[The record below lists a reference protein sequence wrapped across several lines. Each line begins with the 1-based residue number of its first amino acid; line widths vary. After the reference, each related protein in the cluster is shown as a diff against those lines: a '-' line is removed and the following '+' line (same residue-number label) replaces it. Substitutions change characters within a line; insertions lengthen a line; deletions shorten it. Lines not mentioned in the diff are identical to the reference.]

1 MHKNSSDSERCIT
14 LWRNS
19 LTQPLTPEKIIYGFT
34 LAGDPNVSPDGKRI
48 VYTLSKIDPE
58 THKNTSN
65 LWLCDI
71 DGEDRRQLTQSGKS
85 NGEPRWSPDGTRIAF
100 TSDRVE
106 DKKSGLFILNVDQG
120 GDARELTS
128 HNQGISNIAWSP
140 DGKSILY
147 ITSFDPD
154 NPAEEKQ
161 PDDAPPKVR
170 VTSRIDYKQ
179 DGQGYLGDKRSQIF
193 VVDVESGERR
203 KITNKPVDYAGPQ
216 WSPDG
221 KSLAAGVPS
230 KNGMHA
236 QLGIINAGTGE
247 EKLIGAEEGTLSQ
260 FAWSPDGK
268 RIAIA
273 GDDKNT
279 HQSDIFVYDLGK
291 DDLKRITDDLQVM
304 PDLPNGMLWTG
315 DNEVLFSAR
324 REGASGL
331 YTINLN
337 TGNVKQVHRHDA
349 THGSFSVDKEGRY
362 FAHALTS
369 FDTHGEIS
377 VFDRK
382 SGTSRI
388 VTNYADDVLEDS
400 PPSLWERFEIKRG
413 KYAIEAW
420 LLKPADFDPQKK
432 YPVILDIHGGPNGHY
447 GYQFNP
453 MQQTL
458 SSNGFL
464 VVSSNPRGSSSY
476 GREFTQQVSY
486 DWGGEDYLDL
496 MAVTDKVLE
505 RPYADSE
512 RTGCWGYSY
521 GGYMTSWIIGQ
532 TDRFKACVCGA
543 PCFDLESMYGTS
555 DISHTFG
562 ELQWGGPP
570 HADPEWYKAHSPSTF
585 AHNAVTP
592 TLIIHGE
599 ADERCPIGQGE
610 QMFIALKKA
619 GCEVEFARYPGGS
632 HGMTRLGPP
641 QHRVDVF
648 DRALAWFKRHLG
660 EPV

>member
-1 MHKNSSDSERCIT
+1 M
-14 LWRNS
+14 
-19 LTQPLTPEKIIYGFT
+19 TQPLTPEKIIYGFS
-34 LAGDPNVSPDGKRI
+34 LAGDPDISPDGKRI

-58 THKNTSN
+58 THKNKSN

-71 DGEDRRQLTQSGKS
+71 DGSNRRQLTQSGRN
-85 NGEPRWSPDGTRIAF
+85 NGEPRWSPDGNSIAF
-100 TSDRVE
+100 SSDRVP
-106 DKKSGLFILNVDQG
+106 DKKGGLFVLDVDQG

-128 HNQGISNIAWSP
+128 HRQGISNIAWSP
-140 DGKSILY
+140 DGKHIAY
-147 ITSFDPD
+147 VTDFDPE
-154 NPAEEKQ
+154 NPDEEKH

-170 VTSRIDYKQ
+170 VTNRIDYKQ
-179 DGQGYLGDKRSQIF
+179 DGRGYLGDKRSQIF
-193 VVDVESGERR
+193 IVDVECGQRR
-203 KITNKPVDYAGPQ
+203 KLTNKPVDYSVPQ

-221 KSLAAGVPS
+221 TRLAAAVPNS
-230 KNGMHA
+230 NGMYA
-236 QLGIINAGTGE
+236 QLGIIDVDSGC
-247 EKLIGAEEGTLSQ
+247 EKLVGPEEGTLSQ
-260 FAWSPDGK
+260 WAWSPDGK

-273 GDDKNT
+273 GDDRKSW
-279 HQSDIFVYDLGK
+279 QADIFVYDIAQ
-291 DDLKRITDDLQVM
+291 DDLKRVTDDLEVL
-304 PDLPNGMLWTG
+304 PDIPTGMIWTG
-315 DNEVLFSAR
+315 ENEILISAR
-324 REGASGL
+324 RAGGSGL
-331 YTINLN
+331 YTVNLDN
-337 TGNVKQVHRHDA
+337 GAVDKVHYHEA
-349 THGSFSVDKEGRY
+349 TSTSFSVDTAQRY
-362 FAHALTS
+362 FVHGHTS
-369 FDTHGEIS
+369 FDTHGEVM
-377 VFDRK
+377 VFDRT
-382 SGTSRI
+382 SGSAKIITS
-388 VTNYADDVLEDS
+388 YADDVLETS
-400 PPSLWERFEIKRG
+400 PPALWERFEIQRG

-420 LLKPADFDPQKK
+420 LLKPANFDPQKK

-447 GYQFNP
+447 GYAFNP

-464 VVSSNPRGSSSY
+464 VVASNPRGSSSY
-476 GREFTQQVSY
+476 GREFTMQVSH

-496 MAVTDKVLE
+496 MAVVDKVLE

-543 PCFDLESMYGTS
+543 PCFELESMYGTS

-570 HADPEWYKAHSPSTF
+570 HVDPEWYRAHSPSTY

-619 GCEVEFARYPGGS
+619 GCEVEFARYPGGH

-641 QHRVDVF
+641 QHRVDIF
-648 DRALAWFKRHLG
+648 ERALGWFKRHLG
-660 EPV
+660 DPI